1 MGVRTLIGESD
12 GTTPAAAMYCSTSG
26 WMIGPIWESEDAP
39 DQIEAFLQ
47 WLHENLWFEDRA
59 AIFGGDDEEIYHKH
73 RVGFGAGNDPRAWTD
88 YGLERLIAYWQLH
101 HVGEDGLLLP
111 AVEA

>member
-1 MGVRTLIGESD
+1 MGVRTLIGEAD

-47 WLHENLWFEDRA
+47 WLHESLWFEDRA
-59 AIFGGDDEEIYHKH
+59 AIFGDSEAYHRE

-88 YGLERLIAYWQLH
+88 AGLKKLLAYWRRD